1 MGEQDR
7 SKLVK
12 RVKEPNKGAQGF
24 NPGWSLRKNM
34 LGSDKQK
41 DKEEVEP
48 GTEHMDQELIS
59 KIQTEIIGNAPQ
71 VKWDDIAGLEGAKKA
86 IQEAII
92 WPIQRPELFRGNR
105 IPPRGVLL
113 FGPPGTG
120 KTTIARAIATE
131 AKATF
136 FNISASSLLS
146 KWIGEAEKLTRV
158 LFEYAVVRQPSVIFI
173 DEIDSLLTSRQG
185 GGMDRGQ
192 ESGQRGVKTEFLVR
206 MEGVV
211 TNKTDR
217 VVLVGATNLP
227 QELDKAVI
235 RRFTKRL
242 LIPLPS
248 YEARVQFLE
257 NAIDKED
264 RHELNEMDVYMLSDE
279 TEGYSC
285 ADLQV
290 LTSEAVMEPLRSLKP
305 EELLQVGE
313 DEIRGVNIED
323 FRKALNVVKP
333 SVKQSDLEEYDKWN
347 REYGSENW

>member
-1 MGEQDR
+1 
-7 SKLVK
+7 
-12 RVKEPNKGAQGF
+12 
-24 NPGWSLRKNM
+24 M

-185 GGMDRGQ
+185 GGMD
-192 ESGQRGVKTEFLVR
+192 
-206 MEGVV
+206 
-211 TNKTDR
+211 
-217 VVLVGATNLP
+217 
-227 QELDKAVI
+227 
-235 RRFTKRL
+235 
-242 LIPLPS
+242 
-248 YEARVQFLE
+248 
-257 NAIDKED
+257 
-264 RHELNEMDVYMLSDE
+264 
-279 TEGYSC
+279 
-285 ADLQV
+285 
-290 LTSEAVMEPLRSLKP
+290 
-305 EELLQVGE
+305 
-313 DEIRGVNIED
+313 
-323 FRKALNVVKP
+323 
-333 SVKQSDLEEYDKWN
+333 
-347 REYGSENW
+347 